1 MQAEGEEEGEEEE
14 EEEEEYPP
22 QGQYL
27 CRCTGRDNIHH
38 KDNIS
43 AVARAEIRRRIS
55 TTRTISLPLHGQ

>member
-1 MQAEGEEEGEEEE
+1 MATVLQMQAEEEEEGEE

-43 AVARAEIRRRIS
+43 AVARAEIR
-55 TTRTISLPLHGQ
+55 TRKHGSCI